1 MLVGFT
7 TEEAEADTVADQG
20 QKRVNRIFGGLNEG
34 IWPKT
39 EELTAY
45 VDHTV
50 AAVADV
56 SFAAGSLARCVL
68 YFGSWRQQRLRG
80 FQQESAI
87 EFRTAFTRVFGISS
101 SVIVLSLRYGFELIL
116 RRDYGLEELLRGRAV
131 IPHSHLPAGIVAT
144 MRRVVNYHS
153 SWARQQQVELFD
165 ASVCFQFPLF
175 STMSAAALL
184 VSSPPPPP
192 YNRVVLAPTTPS
204 SYSISLNSTML
215 RQFNSARLE
224 FVSSRPDFR
233 AWADDGDADGG
244 GPGDYDMD
252 EDEVEEVD
260 NKKDFDVDYD
270 TAAALAAGMGEHDR
284 DDDIAMV
291 DSKSFVY
298 TQGWDSEKVVDY
310 RINED
315 EFHKICLLDCDF
327 FIRKPPDPDNDVYD
341 FREMYVTPPD
351 TDVYAIP
358 KVLAPMP
365 QKYIR
370 CAQSD
375 YGCYNVTEPPIDAP
389 RDPMYK
395 SEREVL
401 KIFLTKHYRNRRL
414 GDPEFALDFEEI
426 YVIDSKTKSI
436 TRAKVVEERDD
447 PTTVI
452 EKEDWAKTRE
462 DMERHLRKLRDFSV
476 SNWF

>member
-1 MLVGFT
+1 
-7 TEEAEADTVADQG
+7 
-20 QKRVNRIFGGLNEG
+20 
-34 IWPKT
+34 
-39 EELTAY
+39 
-45 VDHTV
+45 
-50 AAVADV
+50 
-56 SFAAGSLARCVL
+56 
-68 YFGSWRQQRLRG
+68 
-80 FQQESAI
+80 
-87 EFRTAFTRVFGISS
+87 
-101 SVIVLSLRYGFELIL
+101 
-116 RRDYGLEELLRGRAV
+116 
-131 IPHSHLPAGIVAT
+131 
-144 MRRVVNYHS
+144 
-153 SWARQQQVELFD
+153 
-165 ASVCFQFPLF
+165 
-175 STMSAAALL
+175 MSAAALL
-184 VSSPPPPP
+184 LLSPPPPP
-192 YNRVVLAPTTPS
+192 YNRMVLAPTPS
-204 SYSISLNSTML
+204 SRLIPLNSTML
-215 RQFNSARLE
+215 RQFNSTRLE
-224 FVSSRPDFR
+224 FISSRPDFR

-244 GPGDYDMD
+244 GPDDYDMD

-270 TAAALAAGMGEHDR
+270 TAAALAAGMAVHGG

-298 TQGWDSEKVVDY
+298 TQGWDSEKIVDY

-401 KIFLTKHYRNRRL
+401 KVFLTKHYRNRRL
-414 GDPEFALDFEEI
+414 GDLEFALDFEEI

-436 TRAKVVEERDD
+436 TRAKVVVTVPEGRDRDRKNDLLVIRDNGNSFKIILSEERDD

-452 EKEDWAKTRE
+452 EKEEWSKTRE
-462 DMERHLRKLRDFSV
+462 DMEKHLRKLRDFSV